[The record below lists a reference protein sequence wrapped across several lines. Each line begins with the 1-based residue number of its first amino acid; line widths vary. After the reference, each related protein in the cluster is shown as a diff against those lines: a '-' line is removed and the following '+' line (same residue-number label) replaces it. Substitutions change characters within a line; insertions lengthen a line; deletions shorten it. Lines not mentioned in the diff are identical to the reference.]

1 MRHFSKVEFPDE
13 DEIIDELSGARTTT
27 AIGRA
32 RGTRPVVDLGET
44 LVSGVT
50 EIDEGGTTQPDIT
63 RLAVSL
69 RDFLDFK
76 ARVSIVIEKQ
86 QMALSKLEEAFVS
99 EDLFCD

>member
-1 MRHFSKVEFPDE
+1 MYEFPDE

-86 QMALSKLEEAFVS
+86 QMALSKLEEVFVS